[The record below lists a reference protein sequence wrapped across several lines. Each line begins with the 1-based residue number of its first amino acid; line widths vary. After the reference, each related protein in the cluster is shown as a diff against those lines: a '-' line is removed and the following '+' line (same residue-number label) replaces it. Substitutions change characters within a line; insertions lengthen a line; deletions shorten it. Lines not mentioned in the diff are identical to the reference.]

1 MRYRYGVRESPLSA
15 FRQYPAFHIPTYSPS
30 ARATVSA
37 PQVTAAGGAPGSAGR
52 KRKTTQQRLAAKAA
66 ASQGASGSTQAAPP
80 VKLSFADVV
89 AGRTTPEQTV
99 AVLVS
104 EVQRLKGEVS
114 QARAFGERTY
124 DQLQQEKQS
133 NTEQLER
140 LHRHS
145 KRNNLI
151 VFGVPES
158 AALQTP
164 AALARHLQG
173 LLFQTTTASGLT
185 QVRSAFRLGKWKQ
198 DQSKP
203 RAVLVELLS
212 VAAKHTAFQAS
223 SRLRADSIRLDED
236 LTPQQ
241 MKQRRNMSVDF
252 QCLKARGYKP
262 FFRGVKLRFR
272 DGAVIRTCAKNEA
285 NKVVAAAAQAA
296 RATPPLAR
304 HGRPSRPCTASVAMD
319 PSAVL
324 HRAGVSILDQ
334 FDDPAVAHAAQ
345 AVADDFA
352 AHMAASDEDVQA

>member
-1 MRYRYGVRESPLSA
+1 M
-15 FRQYPAFHIPTYSPS
+15 
-30 ARATVSA
+30 
-37 PQVTAAGGAPGSAGR
+37 
-52 KRKTTQQRLAAKAA
+52 
-66 ASQGASGSTQAAPP
+66 
-80 VKLSFADVV
+80 

-145 KRNNLI
+145 NLI

-223 SRLRADSIRLDED
+223 SKLRADSIHLDED

-241 MKQRRNMSVDF
+241 MKQRRSMSVDF

-272 DGAVIRTCAKNEA
+272 DGAVIRTCAKDEA

-304 HGRPSRPCTASVAMD
+304 HGRPPRPCTASVAMD

-334 FDDPAVAHAAQ
+334 FDDAAVAQAAQ
-345 AVADDFA
+345 AIADDFA
-352 AHMAASDEDVQA
+352 AHMAASDEDV

>member
-1 MRYRYGVRESPLSA
+1 MSDADDAGSHGRASKVPRSVGGRVARVRQQFEAADALP
-15 FRQYPAFHIPTYSPS
+15 SPS

-37 PQVTAAGGAPGSAGR
+37 PQLGVLRDLLERSERRRNNDPQR
-52 KRKTTQQRLAAKAA
+52 KPA

-89 AGRTTPEQTV
+89 AGRSTPEQTV

-104 EVQRLKGEVS
+104 EVQRLKG
-114 QARAFGERTY
+114 
-124 DQLQQEKQS
+124 D
-133 NTEQLER
+133 
-140 LHRHS
+140 
-145 KRNNLI
+145 
-151 VFGVPES
+151 
-158 AALQTP
+158 
-164 AALARHLQG
+164 
-173 LLFQTTTASGLT
+173 
-185 QVRSAFRLGKWKQ
+185 VRSAFRLGKWKQ

-352 AHMAASDEDVQA
+352 AHMATSDGDVQA